1 MNTYSRKLVP
11 WVYFSGK
18 QSDAKYAHYSG
29 TIQPEIKY
37 VLGVQG
43 VDNFISIQFGFR
55 LSKWET
61 VQSLLSAADYIPLDH
76 VKSNVDLD
84 SLQIIPVQLYLSYMG
99 ETKHL
104 E

>member
-1 MNTYSRKLVP
+1 M
-11 WVYFSGK
+11 
-18 QSDAKYAHYSG
+18 G

-43 VDNFISIQFGFR
+43 VDNFISIQFGFP

-76 VKSNVDLD
+76 
-84 SLQIIPVQLYLSYMG
+84 
-99 ETKHL
+99 
-104 E
+104 